1 MELVYRVKIDD
12 EIYNLDGL
20 LESLDETISSGTDCK
35 ILRSRLESP
44 DEICETGDW
53 EDDGDI

>member
-1 MELVYRVKIDD
+1 MKLVYTVEIDED
-12 EIYNLDGL
+12 IYCLDGL
-20 LESLDETISSGTDCK
+20 LESLDETISSGTDCN

-53 EDDGDI
+53 EDD